1 MIHVLRLILTE
12 LQGINKGIQDIASN
26 LNPGTDIKEIVSRV
40 SKAQS
45 SVINNLDNKQ

>member
-26 LNPGTDIKEIVSRV
+26 LNPNADINKIAQELQKTD
-40 SKAQS
+40 
-45 SVINNLDNKQ
+45 